1 MEAKIE
7 GIKNPAFHSGNHL
20 VFLMQI
26 ASLLK
31 FSKKWAIQKMEI
43 EGSMI
48 VKHLALTSWVNISIP
63 EFNAQTDFAEIHIES
78 ENAKFDE
85 FASTVQTI
93 KGCIDF
99 IQNSQN
105 KTKLDEIME
114 STSEEIRKL
123 LMARI
128 RDDLA
133 NTRSEMNRINNDPR
147 TYFIIGMHVVSEI
160 VPDIENLQSE
170 YWRYIQPLPTTVQD
184 LSFIEE
190 KLNLA
195 LGLGLSPLDAAKA
208 NFVLMSLWLTKEINN
223 GNIRWDGKA
232 IQNIPTLKPLARQ
245 IIELTKKYSARNPQD
260 LDGLILQRA
269 ALYFLKDLEGLGETD
284 HAIAKIRSLINAG
297 FIDSQKSSSQDR
309 PETEQTR
316 NDGKALEEKVKEW
329 LQSMGLRAG
338 TTKTTGDGGIDIIA
352 YSESPIFSGKY
363 IVQCK
368 DWAGSVGES
377 VVRDLY
383 GVVMSESA
391 NKGILITTGTIT
403 KSAQKFADGKPLE
416 LINGQELN
424 KLLQRFKQKG
434 D

>member
-1 MEAKIE
+1 MEAKIQ
-7 GIKNPAFHSGNHL
+7 GIINPVSHSDNHL
-20 VFLMQI
+20 IFLMQI

-31 FSKKWAIQKMEI
+31 YSKKWDIQKMEI
-43 EGSMI
+43 EGSMV
-48 VKHLALTSWVNISIP
+48 VKHLASTSWVNVSIP
-63 EFNAQTDFAEIHIES
+63 EFDARSNFAEIHIVS
-78 ENAKFDE
+78 DDAKFEE
-85 FASTVQTI
+85 FDSVVRTI

-99 IQNSQN
+99 IQNPQN
-105 KTKLDEIME
+105 KTRLEEIME
-114 STSEEIRKL
+114 STSEEIGKL
-123 LMARI
+123 LVARI
-128 RDDLA
+128 HDSLA
-133 NTRSEMNRINNDPR
+133 NIRSEINRINNDPWSH
-147 TYFIIGMHVVSEI
+147 FAFAILAVKEV
-160 VPDIENLQSE
+160 VPDIHNLQSD
-170 YWRYIQPLPTTVQD
+170 YWQYIQPLPTNTQD

-195 LGLGLSPLDAAKA
+195 LGLGISPLDAAQA
-208 NFVLMSLWLTKEINN
+208 NFVLMSVWLTNEINN

-245 IIELTKKYSARNPQD
+245 IVELTKKYSARNPQD
-260 LDGLILQRA
+260 LDALILQRS

-297 FIDSQKSSSQDR
+297 FIDVQKSSSQDR
-309 PETEQTR
+309 TEIEYTR
-316 NDGKALEEKVKEW
+316 NDGRALEEKVKEW

-368 DWAGSVGES
+368 DWTGSVGES
-377 VVRDLY
+377 VIRDLY

-403 KSAQKFADGKPLE
+403 KSAQKFAEGKPLE

-424 KLLQRFKQKG
+424 KLLQKFKPRE